1 METQS
6 AMSSVSAISA
16 IPISQPKMRTCED
29 VLREIEEIDRQI
41 KNLQSICLSIHNAP
55 GREHWEKGDVNPD
68 LVLRQCQI
76 KSLAERRQK
85 LAQELTRLFRVK

>member
-6 AMSSVSAISA
+6 ASSVSAISA

-29 VLREIEEIDRQI
+29 VLREIEDIDRQI

-55 GREHWEKGDVNPD
+55 GREHWERGDVNPD
-68 LVLRQCQI
+68 LMVRQCQL
-76 KSLAERRQK
+76 KNLAERRK
-85 LAQELTRLFRVK
+85 RLVQELTRLARAK

>member
-1 METQS
+1 METQITS
-6 AMSSVSAISA
+6 GSAISA

-29 VLREIEEIDRQI
+29 VLKDIENIDKEIREIRS
-41 KNLQSICLSIHNAP
+41 KCFSINNAP
-55 GREHWEKGDVNPD
+55 GREHWERGDVNPD